1 MSTLNKNNNQDDQT
15 KANFQVCVR
24 IRPLN
29 SKEENQTTRKYHSIV
44 KAQDDMVFVYDP
56 NENSIKDILQ
66 YNQSSFIPSNNPS
79 LVGGQQGS
87 NNVLGINNNVNNIT
101 KKPEKEFIFDKVFD
115 ENASTEQ
122 VFQEAI
128 YPTVDHITSGYNS
141 TVFAYGMTGAGK
153 SYTIFGNLYSQ
164 TNQQDGLA
172 LMIIQSLH
180 KQAKET
186 TSQIKFKF
194 SYLEIYNENIRDL
207 MVPKSENLM
216 VIEDPEKGVFV
227 PDLTEYPLEDPQD
240 INNFIIQGN
249 TRRIMA
255 STAANQFSSRSHAII
270 QIICEQVNH
279 GQNKK
284 TQSKLCIVDLAGS
297 ERAAST
303 ENRGMRLTE
312 GANINRSLL
321 ALGNCINLLSDSN
334 KKGSFVP
341 YRDSKLTRLLKESL
355 GGNTKS
361 IMVACISPSSLCYE
375 ETINTLKYAVR
386 ARKIKKSVTKNEQE
400 MTEHVSQYKSIV
412 NGLRQEI
419 INLKTQLDMKN
430 KENILLKNKQRL
442 IHQYNSNNSVEGL
455 DENNFVDE
463 IGQKLFENLEE
474 HWEIKNTIEEI
485 INLNRISENYIVEQE
500 KMLELHLDQIDDLE
514 VNEIKSDIHKRKEVI
529 QSNQEILAEMNLK
542 LAKNIEQKK
551 ELQVSIKNLGNQYQG
566 TQTFNSSMAIGGIF
580 GGDMESDL
588 KDFDANMK
596 DIQILEMQKKM
607 QQMQE
612 QLNQKDK
619 LLQQKQKLI
628 MDLKTGKENQ
638 QSSSSSSLSQ
648 LSGQQSLLQKK
659 GSQIYGANNSNNIP
673 PSPSVNSQTGST
685 SSNPRKFY
693 MKIPKE
699 MISDRSITNKEINT
713 PLSLVVN
720 GNQIQ
725 DANKFQQ
732 NNSGVFPNSSNI
744 SSQASNNNN
753 KQIKRQTSINI
764 NQNANQNDENSYL
777 ATTKRTNRESNNKM
791 QYSQLQQNNQQGANK
806 EKDLATKRPSTSKH
820 INFPTKQVSKDSQST
835 LQQLQIQINGF
846 KPIAKQTSNQKNKN
860 NGSNVLA
867 NNNAILNGIQNSS
880 GKKME
885 ISISELKQYAQKLK
899 NVDFSNITKNSSEY
913 QEATK
918 QKPQLNDN
926 IENYQIVESRSQADL
941 LQQLNFT
948 NILQENQDEQNDKK
962 MSKNASTTSFT
973 QAKKDTSSKANS
985 PKQKHRVP
993 EDSFNVEFLVNQM
1006 NKKAELMI
1014 AAQQMKTLD
1023 SIIQQELTKQEST
1036 NNLINFSTSQNTVD
1050 NTTAQNQEKHTLN
1063 EQQQKGIVKSKA
1075 NRSMSCF
1082 KMGGQDLEL
1091 NSYAFARKKVRELK
1105 DRLAKMA
1112 ENIDKYSKEEV
1123 QGLLKEYKMQN
1134 NYQLKNPEDEQK
1146 IKILENH
1153 IGLTS
1158 QKQQKQENNENLQ
1171 PQIVNKKPGTYS
1183 SHQSSSA
1190 TSSYVQQQQMKM
1202 LKKEQNQNNACLKG
1216 LSTNNINN
1224 ANQLPPTPT
1233 SNNQNLQNASS
1244 NTSSSNIAKSKK
1256 VLPRG
1261 LLSQLNSNY
1270 AETVTYSKKISAN
1283 QSSFHQPSSRNTIRD
1298 KSPISTKNRDNSRKR
1313 LQDSFGQAQQQV
1325 QMNSNIGIPPKS
1337 KQALGLRDQHQNF
1350 QSLQNQEN
1358 QAQI

>member
-56 NENSIKDILQ
+56 NENSIKDIIQ
-66 YNQSSFIPSNNPS
+66 YNQSSFVPSNNPS
-79 LVGGQQGS
+79 LLGGQQS
-87 NNVLGINNNVNNIT
+87 LNNVVGVNNNVNSIT

-115 ENASTEQ
+115 ENASTEL
-122 VFQEAI
+122 VFREAI

-153 SYTIFGNLYSQ
+153 SYSIFGNLYSQ

-172 LMIIQSLH
+172 LMIIRSLH
-180 KQAKET
+180 DQAKGA

-207 MVPKSENLM
+207 MVQKSENLM

-284 TQSKLCIVDLAGS
+284 TSSKLCIVDLAGS

-321 ALGNCINLLSDSN
+321 ALGNCINLLSDQN

-455 DENNFVDE
+455 DDNNFVDE

-485 INLNRISENYIVEQE
+485 INLNRISENYIIEQE
-500 KMLELHLDQIDDLE
+500 KMLELHYDQIEDIE
-514 VNEIKSDIHKRKEVI
+514 VNEIKSDIQKRKEVI
-529 QSNQEILAEMNLK
+529 ESNQEILAEMNLK

-580 GGDMESDL
+580 GGDMESEF

-648 LSGQQSLLQKK
+648 LPGQSMIQKK
-659 GSQIYGANNSNNIP
+659 GSQTYGASNSNNIP

-720 GNQIQ
+720 GNQVQ

-732 NNSGVFPNSSNI
+732 NNSGVFPNNSNT
-744 SSQASNNNN
+744 SNNNN

-764 NQNANQNDENSYL
+764 NQNANTNQNDENSYF
-777 ATTKRTNRESNNKM
+777 ATTKRTTNRESNNKM
-791 QYSQLQQNNQQGANK
+791 QYSQLQQNNQQGVNK
-806 EKDLATKRPSTSKH
+806 EKDLATKRPSTSKN

-835 LQQLQIQINGF
+835 LQQIQIQINGF
-846 KPIAKQTSNQKNKN
+846 KPSTKQISNQKNKN
-860 NGSNVLA
+860 NGSNILA

-899 NVDFSNITKNSSEY
+899 NVDFSNITKNSSDYKECN
-913 QEATK
+913 K

-948 NILQENQDEQNDKK
+948 NILQENQDDLNDKK
-962 MSKNASTTSFT
+962 MSENASTTSFT
-973 QAKKDTSSKANS
+973 QVKKDSSSKANS
-985 PKQKHRVP
+985 PKQKHRAQ
-993 EDSFNVEFLVNQM
+993 EDSINVEFLVNQM

-1014 AAQQMKTLD
+1014 ATQQMKTLD
-1023 SIIQQELTKQEST
+1023 SIIQQELTKQDSST
-1036 NNLINFSTSQNTVD
+1036 NLINFSTSQNTVD
-1050 NTTAQNQEKHTLN
+1050 HAITQNQEKHIPSELS
-1063 EQQQKGIVKSKA
+1063 QKGIFKSKA

-1105 DRLAKMA
+1105 DRLTKMA
-1112 ENIDKYSKEEV
+1112 EHIQTYSREEV
-1123 QGLLKEYKMQN
+1123 QNLLKEYKMQN

-1153 IGLTS
+1153 IGLNS
-1158 QKQQKQENNENLQ
+1158 QNQQKQENNENLQ

-1190 TSSYVQQQQMKM
+1190 TSSYAQQQQMKI
-1202 LKKEQNQNNACLKG
+1202 LKKEQSQNNSCLKG
-1216 LSTNNINN
+1216 LSTNTQHN

-1233 SNNQNLQNASS
+1233 SNSQSLQNASS

-1283 QSSFHQPSSRNTIRD
+1283 QSSFHQPSSRNTMRD

-1313 LQDSFGQAQQQV
+1313 VQDSFGQAQQQV

-1337 KQALGLRDQHQNF
+1337 KQALGLRDQQQNF